1 MLTRHSCFQ
10 SCENKP
16 QKKDMFCIFKEYL
29 MVFTI
34 FHCFLSRQCQQE
46 KNNNKKK
53 KTLNHSELRLASTQ
67 TCLTGILT
75 QDVSVSRV
83 WQQQSKEGIT
93 ASPHPYYFQHS
104 KSIAE
109 AATVRVNIMYDSTSI
124 CIGQYEAAFIFLHYF
139 PQMSPLCLKCHLWRR
154 HILLHSMPD

>member
-10 SCENKP
+10 LCENKP
-16 QKKDMFCIFKEYL
+16 QKKDVLHFQGVSDGIYYISLFFVKAVSAGKKQQQKE
-29 MVFTI
+29 
-34 FHCFLSRQCQQE
+34 
-46 KNNNKKK
+46 